1 MGLVLL
7 RKPMGRS
14 IMHQII
20 RDVRFDS
27 VSVQLS
33 FYPPGGWR
41 TIFREDFRGRSS
53 IDTTSLWRSVMESEL
68 PLRPKNDNPIDRFMG
83 ERVVYLITGILWV
96 LFAAS
101 GTRLKEGQVN
111 PP

>member
-1 MGLVLL
+1 
-7 RKPMGRS
+7 MGRS

-33 FYPPGGWR
+33 FYPPSGWR
-41 TIFREDFRGRSS
+41 TIFREGLGSRSS
-53 IDTTSLWRSVMESEL
+53 IDTTNLWRSVMESEL
-68 PLRPKNDNPIDRFMG
+68 PLRPKNDNPIDRFTG
-83 ERVVYLITGILWV
+83 ERGVYLITGILWV
-96 LFAAS
+96 LFAAL

>member
-1 MGLVLL
+1 
-7 RKPMGRS
+7 
-14 IMHQII
+14 
-20 RDVRFDS
+20 
-27 VSVQLS
+27 
-33 FYPPGGWR
+33 
-41 TIFREDFRGRSS
+41 
-53 IDTTSLWRSVMESEL
+53 MESEL

-83 ERVVYLITGILWV
+83 ERGMYLITGILRV